1 MQDEIIKFLAY
12 NGKISVVCINS
23 TEMVEKAREIH
34 DLSPVTTAAFG
45 RMLTMTAIMANEMKN
60 AKDKITIQIKGN
72 GPIQM
77 MLTTANNFPKI
88 KGYVANPVVDLPLNE
103 FGKLDVGQAIGN
115 GYINVIKDIGL
126 KEPYI
131 GICPLVS
138 GEIAEDFAEYFAK
151 SEQKNTAVALGV
163 LVDKNGV
170 KSAGG
175 YIITPMPD
183 ATDEEISKIEQSI
196 FKAGAISRMLDE
208 KLSLIDI
215 AKKVTGD
222 ENVEVI
228 EEGIRPVYECDC
240 SKENMADALAT
251 LDETELKQMI
261 EEDGKA
267 ELVCHFCNKKYDFSK
282 EELEGILE
290 KRRVNKMENKIL
302 IFGHKNPDTDTICS
316 ALVKEILNKK
326 KGCEKSKAV
335 RLGNLNKETQYA
347 LKYLGLEEPE
357 LIEKVEEGQE
367 VILVDHNEFNQ
378 SVEGIEKAKIL
389 EVVDHHR
396 ISNFETSEPLYYT
409 ARPFGCTSTILFE
422 EFKQNNI
429 EIEKIEAVLMASA
442 IISDTLLLKSPTT
455 TEHDRK
461 ALEELGKIADINI
474 EEYGLEMLK
483 AGTDL
488 DDFSEEELIN
498 LDAKSLDKNGT
509 KFVIAQVNT
518 VSIEDVLKRK
528 EKLEAAMNK
537 EIEEKGLSLFVLAI
551 TDILNS
557 NSEIIA
563 LGEKADAVEKGFEK
577 KLENNTVFL
586 EGVVSRKKQLLP
598 SIDKNI

>member
-1 MQDEIIKFLAY
+1 
-12 NGKISVVCINS
+12 
-23 TEMVEKAREIH
+23 
-34 DLSPVTTAAFG
+34 
-45 RMLTMTAIMANEMKN
+45 
-60 AKDKITIQIKGN
+60 
-72 GPIQM
+72 
-77 MLTTANNFPKI
+77 
-88 KGYVANPVVDLPLNE
+88 
-103 FGKLDVGQAIGN
+103 
-115 GYINVIKDIGL
+115 
-126 KEPYI
+126 
-131 GICPLVS
+131 
-138 GEIAEDFAEYFAK
+138 
-151 SEQKNTAVALGV
+151 
-163 LVDKNGV
+163 
-170 KSAGG
+170 
-175 YIITPMPD
+175 
-183 ATDEEISKIEQSI
+183 
-196 FKAGAISRMLDE
+196 
-208 KLSLIDI
+208 
-215 AKKVTGD
+215 
-222 ENVEVI
+222 
-228 EEGIRPVYECDC
+228 
-240 SKENMADALAT
+240 
-251 LDETELKQMI
+251 
-261 EEDGKA
+261 
-267 ELVCHFCNKKYDFSK
+267 
-282 EELEGILE
+282 
-290 KRRVNKMENKIL
+290 MENKIL

-528 EKLEAAMNK
+528 EKLEVAINK